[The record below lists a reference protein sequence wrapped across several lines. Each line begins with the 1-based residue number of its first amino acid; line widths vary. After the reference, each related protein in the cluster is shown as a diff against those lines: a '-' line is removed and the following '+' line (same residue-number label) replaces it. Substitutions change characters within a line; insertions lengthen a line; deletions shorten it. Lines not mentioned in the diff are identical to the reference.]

1 MNFLVPNAI
10 SGGIHYPPPAP
21 ASGSGVQLD
30 DWVEFLFDDKTFWPV
45 EPDAHVLV
53 HGFIPDAFDIHLQA
67 GGAVRKRNAE
77 TVRKWP
83 PSHGPPACECP
94 FQ

>member
-45 EPDAHVLV
+45 EPDAHVPV
-53 HGFIPDAFDIHLQA
+53 
-67 GGAVRKRNAE
+67 
-77 TVRKWP
+77 
-83 PSHGPPACECP
+83 
-94 FQ
+94 